1 MTGSFSSFFELRD
14 NPFRSNPDPHYLFF
28 TLQTQKSL
36 EQLIAGIRDRKGLLL
51 VTGEVGTGKTVLLNL
66 LMERLRQEGMPT
78 AFVYNSHLKA
88 SDLFDLVLADFGIPF
103 HEQRGTALAHL
114 NSWLQDRFRAGQT
127 PVLFVDEAQ
136 GLPRRALEELR
147 MLLNLQTPAG
157 NLLQIVL
164 CGQPEFEEALT
175 RPELRPIRQRVAVR
189 CRTLPLTREETQSYI
204 ECRQRIAGAS
214 GAPIFHTEAV
224 QALFLY
230 SRGIPRVLNLL
241 CEQALLR
248 ASREKVRP
256 VPVQMVG
263 AAAHEFQ
270 FDSVRP
276 LGPDSA
282 LDGAVLS
289 DRFALGPPL
298 GELPELSSAT
308 TPIYCDA
315 QVSASPLSGPD
326 VAQLQRPALFALQE
340 PHRASP
346 PLKVRDANGNWSASD
361 RPQGASTPLVF
372 PSRDD
377 WNSRFGSTLPETS
390 EACGLSAQVGTPTEL
405 LLAELSAV
413 PAIVA
418 PLTKAQSPGS
428 KQKIDFHQHWKRHR
442 VTLSDTIQ
450 SALSAGTFWARIQL
464 ARLRVNSLVFRQFL
478 GRRSRLWLTP
488 IRNLAISFPR
498 PELVSSCLRWLRA
511 PSNSKKARHA
521 ELKPYRRHPVAE
533 LFGRKPVSQR
543 ARIEDWAQA
552 DYRNGLFNFER
563 SLRLAA
569 SVLHWLQQPAHTTRG
584 RQASPLS
591 QHSHHL
597 T

>member
-1 MTGSFSSFFELRD
+1 MTGPFSSFFELRD

-28 TLQTQKSL
+28 TSQTQKSL

-51 VTGEVGTGKTVLLNL
+51 LTGEVGTGKTVLLNL
-66 LMERLRQEGMPT
+66 LMERLRQERMPT

-214 GAPIFHTEAV
+214 GAPIFQTEAV

-248 ASREKVRP
+248 ASRQKVRP

-263 AAAHEFQ
+263 EAAHEFQ

-276 LGPDSA
+276 LGPDSS

-289 DRFALGPPL
+289 DLFTTGPLL
-298 GELPELSSAT
+298 GELPKLSSET
-308 TPIYCDA
+308 TPLGCDA
-315 QVSASPLSGPD
+315 QFSANPLSGPD
-326 VAQLQRPALFALQE
+326 LAPQQRPASFALQ
-340 PHRASP
+340 HSDRASP
-346 PLKVRDANGNWSASD
+346 TPKVRDATGAQRASE
-361 RPQGASTPLVF
+361 RAKGTSSPLVF
-372 PSRDD
+372 PSRND
-377 WNSRFGSTLPETS
+377 WSSRPDSTLQETS
-390 EACGLSAQVGTPTEL
+390 GARGLTAQAGTPTEL

-418 PLTKAQSPGS
+418 PLTEAQAPGS

-450 SALSAGTFWARIQL
+450 SVLSTGKSGARIHL
-464 ARLRVNSLVFRQFL
+464 ARLRANFLGFREFL
-478 GRRSRLWLTP
+478 GRRWLLWLTP
-488 IRNLAISFPR
+488 IRNLAIPLPR

-511 PSNSKKARHA
+511 PSNARRARHA
-521 ELKPYRRHPVAE
+521 ELKPYRRHRVAE

-543 ARIEDWAQA
+543 ARIEAWAQA
-552 DYRNGLFNFER
+552 GYLNGLFNFER
-563 SLRLAA
+563 SLRFAA
-569 SVLHWLQQPAHTTRG
+569 SVLHWLQQPAHTARG